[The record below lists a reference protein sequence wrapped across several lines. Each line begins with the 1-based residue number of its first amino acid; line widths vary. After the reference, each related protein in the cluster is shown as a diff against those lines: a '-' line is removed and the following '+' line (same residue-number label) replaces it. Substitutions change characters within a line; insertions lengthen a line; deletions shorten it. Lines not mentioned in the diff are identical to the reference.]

1 MVLAQDRHM
10 DQWNRIEGPRI
21 IPYTYNQVIFDKG
34 GKNMQWKK
42 RQSLQE
48 LALGKLEPVVLNQ

>member
-1 MVLAQDRHM
+1 MVLTQDRHM
-10 DQWNRIEGPRI
+10 DQWNRIEGLRVTPH
-21 IPYTYNQVIFDKG
+21 TYSQLMFDKG

-42 RQSLQE
+42 ESLQK